1 MNLGWQEYVA
11 IGLTAI
17 AAGYLLYRGWLVL
30 YRRGRAG
37 CGTCSSCP
45 ESSTKDTAK
54 EKPVISVDSLV
65 ESGRQKAA
73 RPGDGNRETATR

>member
-11 IGLTAI
+11 IGLTAV

-45 ESSTKDTAK
+45 ETSSNDAAK

-65 ESGRQKAA
+65 ESGRK
-73 RPGDGNRETATR
+73 PSTNRGQ